1 MSTRRLSRWNL
12 QLDLKNARINLY
24 LPMILATASVLV
36 LSLTFS
42 DVYGILGFGS
52 TVAGTV
58 TQLSAPS
65 INACSLLMMAGFFV
79 LCIKVIV
86 SLALF
91 CHSYAPRLSVSSR
104 NRFRKLFGTAFLLSV
119 FSCVAFA
126 FRPFASDAFI
136 SLARHVPALGH
147 ELCSFIH
154 HAIAIGNCCEKL
166 GNFIQ
171 LLMSAKE
178 ALHQRSSDVSVLF
191 ESLDII
197 VSLCPS
203 AFIACG

>member
-1 MSTRRLSRWNL
+1 
-12 QLDLKNARINLY
+12 
-24 LPMILATASVLV
+24 MILVTASVLV

-42 DVYGILGFGS
+42 GVYGILGFGS

-91 CHSYAPRLSVSSR
+91 CRSYAPRLSISSR
-104 NRFRKLFGTAFLLSV
+104 NRFRRLFGTAFLLSV

-126 FRPFASDAFI
+126 FRPSARDAFH
-136 SLARHVPALGH
+136 SLTSNVPAVVS
-147 ELCSFIH
+147 ELWSFIQQG
-154 HAIAIGNCCEKL
+154 IAELALIRYCFDKL
-166 GNFIQ
+166 GNFTY
-171 LLMSAKE
+171 LLSSAKE
-178 ALHQRSSDVSVLF
+178 ALYQRYSDVSVLF
-191 ESLDII
+191 KSLDVI
-197 VSLCPS
+197 VSLHSSILIC
-203 AFIACG
+203 CG

>member
-1 MSTRRLSRWNL
+1 
-12 QLDLKNARINLY
+12 
-24 LPMILATASVLV
+24 MILATASVLV

-42 DVYGILGFGS
+42 GVCGILGFGS

-91 CHSYAPRLSVSSR
+91 CRSYAPRLSVSSR
-104 NRFRKLFGTAFLLSV
+104 NRFRRLFGTAFLLSV

-136 SLARHVPALGH
+136 SLAGHVPALGH

-178 ALHQRSSDVSVLF
+178 ALHQRYSDVSVLF

-203 AFIACG
+203 ASISCG

>member
-1 MSTRRLSRWNL
+1 
-12 QLDLKNARINLY
+12 
-24 LPMILATASVLV
+24 MILVTASHLV
-36 LSLTFS
+36 LSTLS
-42 DVYGILGFGS
+42 MASSVGCGILGFIT
-52 TVAGTV
+52 TVADAV
-58 TQLSAPS
+58 TQAPHALTPLSDVWT
-65 INACSLLMMAGFFV
+65 LLMMVGFFL

-91 CHSYAPRLSVSSR
+91 FRSYAPPLSVSSS
-104 NRFRKLFGTAFLLSV
+104 NRFRRLFGTAFLLSV

-136 SLARHVPALGH
+136 SLARHVPSLGH

-171 LLMSAKE
+171 LLVSAKE
-178 ALHQRSSDVSVLF
+178 ALHQRYSDVSVLI